1 MRNGLLSA
9 CRSTL
14 QGPLARERE
23 RIRAEIYAIAGLMP
37 LLMKQRN
44 GKRWTQQDMT
54 ELRSRLRSLITI
66 SPYLV
71 VVLLPGSYFLFP
83 LLAWWLDRRR
93 ERRIPDRIRL

>member
-71 VVLLPGSYFLFP
+71 VILLPGSYCLFP
-83 LLAWWLDRRR
+83 LLAVRADL
-93 ERRIPDRIRL
+93 